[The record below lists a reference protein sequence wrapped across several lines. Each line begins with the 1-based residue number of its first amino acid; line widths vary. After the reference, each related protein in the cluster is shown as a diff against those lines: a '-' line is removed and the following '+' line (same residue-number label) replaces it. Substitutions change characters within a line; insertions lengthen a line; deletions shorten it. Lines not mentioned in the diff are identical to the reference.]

1 MRRLVIYVNLYFSFV
16 LLIVDKKTEV
26 RAAKQKLVVTWLMDL
41 GLAFSK
47 ANFELLEGL
56 KLCTSVS

>member
-26 RAAKQKLVVTWLMDL
+26 RAVKQRLVVTWLIDL

-56 KLCTSVS
+56 

>member
-16 LLIVDKKTEV
+16 LLIVDKNTEV
-26 RAAKQKLVVTWLMDL
+26 RAVKQKLAVTWLMDL

-56 KLCTSVS
+56 QLCTSVS